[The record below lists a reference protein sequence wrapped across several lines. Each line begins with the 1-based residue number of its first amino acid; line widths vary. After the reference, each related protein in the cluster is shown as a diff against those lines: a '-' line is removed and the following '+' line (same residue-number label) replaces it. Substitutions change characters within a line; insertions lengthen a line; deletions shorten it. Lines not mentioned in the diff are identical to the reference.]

1 MASFGKQVQVVRN
14 DVQEVLLQEDAWQG
28 IVISPGPGRP
38 KDAGI
43 SEAIIRKYL
52 GRVPILGICLG
63 HQLIGEMFGAPT
75 VYAPEPIHGKTA
87 LVRHGGKGIFA
98 DLPNP
103 LQVMRYHSL
112 VVQNESFPDC
122 LEITAQTEDGIIMG
136 IQHKLHNLAGV
147 QFHPESILT
156 PQGDR
161 MMQNWLKSL

>member
-14 DVQEVLLQEDAWQG
+14 DVQEVLAQEHAWEG

-52 GRVPILGICLG
+52 GTVPILGICLG

-87 LVRHGGKGIFA
+87 WVRHGGKGIFT

-136 IQHKLHNLAGV
+136 IQHKLYNLAGV

>member
-14 DVQEVLLQEDAWQG
+14 DVREVLAQEDSWEG

-52 GRVPILGICLG
+52 GTVPILGICLG
-63 HQLIGEMFGAPT
+63 HQLIGEIFGAPT
-75 VYAPEPIHGKTA
+75 VYAPLPIHGKTSSVLHA
-87 LVRHGGKGIFA
+87 GTGIFKG
-98 DLPNP
+98 LPSP

-112 VVQNESFPDC
+112 MIQNEHFPDC

-136 IQHKLHNLAGV
+136 IQHKLYNLAGL

-161 MMQNWLKSL
+161 MMQNWLESL